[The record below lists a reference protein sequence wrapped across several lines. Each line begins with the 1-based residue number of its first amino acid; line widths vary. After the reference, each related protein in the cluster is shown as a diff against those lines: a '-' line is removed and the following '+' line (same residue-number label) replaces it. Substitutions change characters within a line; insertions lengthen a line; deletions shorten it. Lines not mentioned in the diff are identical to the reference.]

1 MTLPVN
7 TIGDNPQQPG
17 IWAETYVPD
26 QLIAGALQ
34 IVSQPIILASGTLPR
49 GSVLGMVS
57 SLNAIAEPGASNTGN
72 GTIGGVS
79 ANGALAGAYVLTATA
94 ATTFSV
100 TDPEGNAL
108 PPATVGTAY
117 SQSGIGFTLTAGAT
131 AFVAG
136 DTFTIEIEDAVGT
149 YKLSVKTAT
158 DGSQIP
164 SAILADYADA
174 SAGPVTAGAYVAA
187 EVNARALNFDPS
199 WDIASLR
206 AALRQYTIFVKSS
219 VSVTFPSAA

>member
-17 IWAETYVPD
+17 IQAETYIPD

-100 TDPEGNAL
+100 TDPEGNVL

-158 DGSQIP
+158 DGSQVP

-219 VSVTFPSAA
+219 VSAADPT

>member
-1 MTLPVN
+1 M
-7 TIGDNPQQPG
+7 
-17 IWAETYVPD
+17 
-26 QLIAGALQ
+26 
-34 IVSQPIILASGTLPR
+34 
-49 GSVLGMVS
+49 
-57 SLNAIAEPGASNTGN
+57 
-72 GTIGGVS
+72 S

-164 SAILADYADA
+164 SPFWPTMPTPAP
-174 SAGPVTAGAYVAA
+174 GP
-187 EVNARALNFDPS
+187 
-199 WDIASLR
+199 
-206 AALRQYTIFVKSS
+206 
-219 VSVTFPSAA
+219 

>member
-57 SLNAIAEPGASNTGN
+57 SLNAIAEPSASNTGN

-206 AALRQYTIFVKSS
+206 AALRQCTIFVKSS
-219 VSVTFPSAA
+219 VSAADPT